1 MNAALF
7 DVPKLAAKIKQL
19 EVLNN
24 AMTQQL
30 ADLKQCYDLGWFLS
44 EEDWRWT
51 GRLTAVVQ
59 GKRPSIH

>member
-1 MNAALF
+1 MIENGEVKQHILDNNQALF

-44 EEDWRWT
+44 EEDR
-51 GRLTAVVQ
+51 R
-59 GKRPSIH
+59 